1 MKKINI
7 TADEEPQIELGAY
20 MANLVKNKGAGKQI
34 FEKYLNNTEEPKST
48 ATIEQSASNIDVK
61 DTDKNLQDKLLTPG

>member
-34 FEKYLNNTEEPKST
+34 F
-48 ATIEQSASNIDVK
+48 
-61 DTDKNLQDKLLTPG
+61 